1 MHESKQDEAVDR
13 TKKKK
18 KAKYTD
24 RNFNERLFG
33 LFHSEISLYVSFHM
47 FTSFVFLSV
56 FTFFIFLMSHNWYPL
71 PNVAHRRQGMIT
83 TSNKLGFLRAL
94 GMVKYDFETEQS
106 YYKKI
111 RKTEN
116 PKKEEGMAERQILL
130 SIWDEPAGWQRAELV
145 VQPGTFSSDG
155 GDIRAWRGS

>member
-1 MHESKQDEAVDR
+1 
-13 TKKKK
+13 
-18 KAKYTD
+18 
-24 RNFNERLFG
+24 
-33 LFHSEISLYVSFHM
+33 
-47 FTSFVFLSV
+47 
-56 FTFFIFLMSHNWYPL
+56 
-71 PNVAHRRQGMIT
+71 MIT

-130 SIWDEPAGWQRAELV
+130 SIWDEPAG
-145 VQPGTFSSDG
+145 
-155 GDIRAWRGS
+155 